1 MFLLLELGNMITYK
15 QAAKAVAWV
24 IFFHIIGLIALYSWY
39 PGYDIFMHF
48 AGGAAMA
55 VLGFAMFDHLIKN
68 VTFKSKKIWVK
79 RLFYFL
85 VIVGFVMI
93 IGVAWEWHEY
103 ISDQLL
109 APLFHWTVPAQPS
122 VSDTMK
128 DLLDD
133 FLGAVCVV
141 LWRGL

>member
-1 MFLLLELGNMITYK
+1 MTTYK

-24 IFFHIIGLIALYSWY
+24 VFFHIIGLIALYSWY

-48 AGGAAMA
+48 AGGVAMA
-55 VLGFAMFDHLIKN
+55 LLAFAIFDHQIKG
-68 VTFKSKKIWVK
+68 VTFKSKQTWVK
-79 RLFYFL
+79 RLFYFF
-85 VIVGFVMI
+85 VVVGFVML
-93 IGVAWEWHEY
+93 IGVAWEWHEF

-109 APLFHWTVPAQPS
+109 APFFHWTIPAQPS
-122 VSDTMK
+122 VADTMK
-128 DLLDD
+128 DLFDD